1 MHSWRHFTDLVKK
14 VDSSYIQQRVQYAS
28 DVIANPTNR
37 RFSYDNRKTMTIE
50 KGDIFSDAIQRL
62 DRAAQFT
69 KIDAEALEKLRHPKS
84 ILQVSIPLRMDD
96 GSLRVFQGYRVRH
109 DDTRGP
115 TKGGIRFHPD
125 VNLSEVKALAFW
137 MTCKCAVVGIPFGGG
152 KGGIIVDPKQLSRLE
167 LERLSRGYVDKV
179 ADFIGPET
187 DIPAPDVYTNAMI
200 MGWMMDEYSKIH
212 RQRTPAV
219 ITGKPIPLGGSLGRD
234 DATGRG
240 AYYCIK
246 ELEKLKNWQPANTR
260 VAVQG
265 FGNAGQ
271 HVARLLHAD
280 GYRIVAVSDSR
291 GGVYRPDG
299 LDIPCLIE
307 TKNRTRRVDAVYC
320 EGAVCDCPVCG
331 ADGCRCDD
339 CHCGDGH
346 GAKSKIITNAALLEL
361 DVDILI
367 PAALENQITSDNAGR
382 IKAPVVVEVA
392 NGPTTTSADE
402 ILAERGT
409 LVVPDILAN
418 AGGVTVSYFEWAQN
432 RAGYY
437 WTQEEVQSRLHGIMS
452 REFNAV
458 YELMEQGIDMR
469 TAAYVHA
476 LNRISTAVESQGT
489 SHYFSNGT
497 VAT

>member
-1 MHSWRHFTDLVKK
+1 MTT
-14 VDSSYIQQRVQYAS
+14 VQ
-28 DVIANPTNR
+28 D
-37 RFSYDNRKTMTIE
+37 
-50 KGDIFSDAIQRL
+50 DIFSDAIRRL
-62 DRAAQFT
+62 DRASEFAE
-69 KIDAEALEKLRHPKS
+69 IDVEALEKLRNPKS

-96 GSLRVFQGYRVRH
+96 GSLRIFQGYRVRYN
-109 DDTRGP
+109 DTRGP

-125 VNLSEVKALAFW
+125 VHLSEVKALAFW

-152 KGGIIVDPKQLSRLE
+152 KGGIVVDPKQLSRTE
-167 LERLSRGYVDKV
+167 LERLSRGFIEQV

-212 RQRTPAV
+212 RQRTPDV

-246 ELEKLKNWQPANTR
+246 ELEKLKNWQPANIR

-280 GYRIVAVSDSR
+280 GYRVVAISDSR
-291 GGVYRPDG
+291 GGVYHPDG
-299 LDIPCLIE
+299 LDVPGRIA
-307 TKNRTRRVDAVYC
+307 TKNRTHRIDAVYG
-320 EGAVCDCPVCG
+320 EGSVCDCPVCG
-331 ADGCRCDD
+331 AKGCQCED
-339 CHCGDGH
+339 CHCSDDH
-346 GAKSKIITNAALLEL
+346 PVKHESISNATLLEL

-367 PAALENQITSDNAGR
+367 PAALENQITADNAGQ

-392 NGPTTTSADE
+392 NGPVTSSADE
-402 ILAERGT
+402 ILTKQNT

-418 AGGVTVSYFEWAQN
+418 AGGVTVSYFEWVQN
-432 RAGYY
+432 RAGYN
-437 WTQEEVQSRLHGIMS
+437 WTEKEVRSRLRGIMTE
-452 REFNAV
+452 EFHSI
-458 YELMEQGIDMR
+458 YDLMTNKSIDMR

-476 LNRISTAVESQGT
+476 LNRISAAVEALGT
-489 SHYFSNGT
+489 NKYFSNGAAST
-497 VAT
+497 QGSGGRKK